1 MGTPTESLIISKKT
15 PSAVRLHFSYSV
27 SSSISEGSGYFK
39 MQSSCEFDFT
49 GTKKKHFF
57 CTLSLSLS
65 VGSQRLEIWDL
76 CLCFDSVIRLVLADC
91 QMSPL
96 PNIVLRICLHISPE
110 PTSSQIVRR
119 SCVKVTFVNKCQ
131 GLM

>member
-1 MGTPTESLIISKKT
+1 MESLIISKKI
-15 PSAVRLHFSYSV
+15 PSAVRLHFFYSV

-49 GTKKKHFF
+49 GTKKKEAFF
-57 CTLSLSLS
+57 VLSLS
-65 VGSQRLEIWDL
+65 VGTQRLEIWDL

-91 QMSPL
+91 QMSLL

-110 PTSSQIVRR
+110 PTSLQI
-119 SCVKVTFVNKCQ
+119 
-131 GLM
+131 